1 MYKAML
7 DAQSEHNDE
16 MANKFHNFILELRW
30 IAKKKI
36 DQVTHYFLEHI
47 DDYMLS
53 AEE

>member
-1 MYKAML
+1 ML
-7 DAQSEHNDE
+7 DAQSEHNEE
-16 MANKFHNFILELRW
+16 MAAKFQELIHSIRG

-53 AEE
+53 PEE